1 MRSHVIEPQQSGVLC
16 AFSEPPPNS
25 LARVEVHHGLE
36 RVTSRWWELEKAGT
50 ASPHQRLAWFA
61 AWVRTAGAARGEA
74 PLIVAASDKEGR
86 TTLIL
91 PLVVRSRFG
100 LTIASFAGGK
110 HANFNT
116 PLLRPGVVLDAGQV
130 ERLFSEVSRLRPD
143 LDLLVLEAMPSAW
156 EGVGNPLVGPLARPH
171 SASGSLISSTE
182 RGQAFDIP
190 ARGRKER
197 WRDRQ
202 MLQHGA
208 VAVHR
213 AASSDEASR
222 ALAAFAV
229 QKASWFRARGIEDP
243 FQGSSVLAFFNALAG
258 EPTSGFEL
266 HCLTVG
272 DAVVAVVGVILGRSR
287 VSLMF
292 VSYDAVS
299 PVAAYSPGIR
309 LIQEVMADTR
319 QRGFTEFDFGLGEA
333 GYKARFGARHEPSA
347 VLIKALTPRGQ
358 LGALLVESQRRAKIT
373 AKQRPWLAGLL
384 HRLRVWTPLRAAGG
398 GGSA

>member
-1 MRSHVIEPQQSGVLC
+1 MNSHVATSKQASVLC
-16 AFSEPPPNS
+16 ALSEQSPNP
-25 LARVEVHHGLE
+25 LACVEVLHGLE
-36 RVTSRWWELEKAGT
+36 GVALRWWELEKAGT
-50 ASPHQRLAWFA
+50 APPHQRLAWFT

-74 PLIVAASDKEGR
+74 PLIVIASDKEGR
-86 TTLIL
+86 TTLLL

-100 LTIASFAGGK
+100 LTVASFAGGK

-143 LDLLVLEAMPSAW
+143 LDLLVLEAMPAAW
-156 EGVGNPLVGPLARPH
+156 EGVGNPLVGLSARPH

-182 RGQAFDIP
+182 PGQAFDIP
-190 ARGRKER
+190 ARRRKER

-208 VAVHR
+208 VAVRR
-213 AASSDEASR
+213 AASSDEAAR
-222 ALAAFAV
+222 ALAAFAG
-229 QKASWFRARGIEDP
+229 QKASWCKARGIEDP
-243 FQGSSVLAFFNALAG
+243 FQVPGVLAFFNALAG

-272 DAVVAVVGVILGRSR
+272 GAVAAVAGIILGRSR

-292 VSYDAVS
+292 VSYDAGS
-299 PVAAYSPGIR
+299 PIAAYSPGIR

-319 QRGFTEFDFGLGEA
+319 RRGFTEFDFGLGEA
-333 GYKARFGARHEPSA
+333 GYKARFGARLEPSA
-347 VLIKALTPRGQ
+347 VLIRPLTLRGR
-358 LGALLVESQRRAKIT
+358 LGALLVESQRRVKIA

-384 HRLRVWTPLRAAGG
+384 TRLRAGIHRRG
-398 GGSA
+398 RGEAPA